1 MPRPT
6 LPSVAKLESNETR
19 QPPPDQPVG
28 QHLYPRGRPARV
40 SNNISHQAQQHD
52 AFMTAVVSPYSLP
65 LDEDDESQSWGF
77 IEALSAESGSFNGS
91 GSGTGTGEHVH
102 ASSPSAISRG
112 SWAIVNPGGPQAR
125 ILQTPSPVM
134 SSQNANAGFN
144 ANLLPPSHFSA
155 STVNVDNGNAAM
167 AFDFSDLPFGPEQ
180 RVQTPPQQFATQALL
195 NEQVAALA
203 HSDFMYAPQD
213 LMSSLAFDTTA
224 MMPDA
229 TFGALGQQ
237 AHFTP
242 PRLDIPVSMQGNA
255 NVDPWDPTGM
265 QNDVFVPEHFTT
277 PPPRSDGSSISL
289 SPRSPAPPPARQESR
304 QGGKRTS
311 PQAVHGGPR
320 KPAGVHKTQK
330 KKTTPAPS
338 SSDGSEAGRFKDGLL
353 MFCNQTVDTW
363 GKGNAF
369 GDVENIE
376 RSSQKGR
383 KGALSEEVRASALKV
398 RQTGAC
404 FCCHIRK
411 VKCDQARPCKNCV
424 KLCTQVPEVVC
435 WKFPD
440 FIPYMFPDFI
450 RGHFRREETARFIED
465 NVASFTVNGA
475 ESPCIVTLSS
485 GPTFAAKLV
494 VKAKFFTPLALTSD
508 VMQQWYQFV
517 GDSGAVDL
525 ETYRAAPIGL
535 DADGGGGGGSGG
547 GGASG
552 PQRGELRRK
561 VEAYADRLVAE
572 PTYAVQVTD
581 AIRKTA
587 VPREVLRIVQGY
599 ARASG
604 QPIVRRA
611 LAIYALYYVLTR
623 QLVLT
628 AQSIASLQ
636 QVHPVSPAAGAPFV
650 TPRLLNRQI
659 KTVVDDVMQ
668 HEVHALFDDFT
679 KRLKRKSRGEWAP
692 CLAAFLVF
700 TLLMEAIETAADVFA
715 ITDTE
720 TELRQRRR
728 ARFRRHTATEIN
740 NGIENMPF
748 KQFAFQFHNIY
759 QTHSRDAST
768 KSFNPLFGDGLRDV
782 GELDPAALTMVLELR
797 GLVQSHCECLP
808 PSLPS
813 LQPLLANQRDGV

>member
-1 MPRPT
+1 
-6 LPSVAKLESNETR
+6 
-19 QPPPDQPVG
+19 
-28 QHLYPRGRPARV
+28 
-40 SNNISHQAQQHD
+40 
-52 AFMTAVVSPYSLP
+52 MTAVVSPYSLP

-77 IEALSAESGSFNGS
+77 IETLSAETGSFNSS
-91 GSGTGTGEHVH
+91 GSGTGTGEHIFA
-102 ASSPSAISRG
+102 ASSPSIKSRG
-112 SWAIVNPGGPQAR
+112 SYVMVNTPAGQRVRAF
-125 ILQTPSPVM
+125 QTPSPVM
-134 SSQNANAGFN
+134 SSQNAAN
-144 ANLLPPSHFSA
+144 ANFNSNNNALPASPFSA
-155 STVNVDNGNAAM
+155 STANIDNGNRNGTM
-167 AFDFSDLPFGPEQ
+167 AYSFPNLPLNTQQQVQAPSQDF
-180 RVQTPPQQFATQALL
+180 VTQALL
-195 NEQVAALA
+195 NQQITALA
-203 HSDFMYAPQD
+203 PQDFMYTNQELIP
-213 LMSSLAFDTTA
+213 SFTFDA

-229 TFGALGQQ
+229 AFNTLEQQ
-237 AHFTP
+237 AQFAQP
-242 PRLDIPVSMQGNA
+242 QLNIPTSMQGNA
-255 NVDPWDPTGM
+255 NVDPWTVM
-265 QNDVFVPEHFTT
+265 QNDVFVPEHFNT
-277 PPPRSDGSSISL
+277 PPPRSDDSSISL
-289 SPRSPAPPPARQESR
+289 SPRSPASPPVKQENRQNS
-304 QGGKRTS
+304 KRTS
-311 PQAVHGGPR
+311 PQAIHNIPR
-320 KPAGVHKTQK
+320 KPAGVQKTQK
-330 KKTTPAPS
+330 KKTSASPS
-338 SSDGSEAGRFKDGLL
+338 SDSAEIGKFKDGML

-369 GDVENIE
+369 GEMENIE

-383 KGALSEEVRASALKV
+383 KGALSEEVRANALKV

-450 RGHFRREETARFIED
+450 RGHFRREEMAKFVED
-465 NVASFTVNGA
+465 NVASFTVNGV

-485 GPTFAAKLV
+485 GPSFGAKLV
-494 VKAKFFTPLALTSD
+494 VKAKFFTPRAVTSD
-508 VMQQWYQFV
+508 VMQQWYQFI

-525 ETYRAAPIGL
+525 AAHRAAPIGL
-535 DADGGGGGGSGG
+535 DTD
-547 GGASG
+547 ASG
-552 PQRGELRRK
+552 NTSGSQRSELRRK
-561 VEAYADRLVAE
+561 VEAYADALVKE

-587 VPREVLRIVQGY
+587 VPRKVLVIVQRY
-599 ARASG
+599 AQMSG

-611 LAIYALYYVLTR
+611 LAIYAMYYVLTR
-623 QLVLT
+623 HLVLT

-636 QVHPVSPAAGAPFV
+636 PVNPVSAAGAPFM

-668 HEVHALFDDFT
+668 HEVNALFDDFT

-720 TELRQRRR
+720 TELRRRQR
-728 ARFRRHTATEIN
+728 ARFQRHTAMDIN
-740 NGIENMPF
+740 SGIENMPF

-768 KSFNPLFGDGLRDV
+768 KSFNPLFGDGLNDV
-782 GELDPAALTMVLELR
+782 GELDPAALAMVLDLRDMVELDCELSPSPKLSER
-797 GLVQSHCECLP
+797 RYAGLEM
-808 PSLPS
+808 
-813 LQPLLANQRDGV
+813 